1 MQNIISAHNKS
12 VLNKEAHNSQA
23 TAKESNC
30 HRKENCSLSGKCQIT
45 GIVYQ
50 ATVKREESGEEKS
63 YVGLTE
69 GPFKTRFNNHTSSF
83 RNPQHKHATELSTY
97 IWNLKESNTPYS
109 IKWRIIK
116 QCRPYSNKTKKCNLC
131 LYEKFVI
138 ICHPELS
145 SLNTRNELISTC
157 RHRKKQLLS
166 SQ

>member
-30 HRKENCSLSGKCQIT
+30 HRKENCSLSGKGQIT

-69 GPFKTRFNNHTSSF
+69 GPFKTRFNHTSSF

-97 IWNLKESNTPYS
+97 IWNLEESDTPYS
-109 IKWRIIK
+109 IKSRIIK
-116 QCRPYSNKTKKCNLC
+116 
-131 LYEKFVI
+131 
-138 ICHPELS
+138 
-145 SLNTRNELISTC
+145 
-157 RHRKKQLLS
+157 
-166 SQ
+166 